1 MSNYIESAV
10 FKSKVATIK
19 KFSDMAKQIM
29 KQSNNK
35 MTSDERRAIALYER
49 QSKIDETEVNNAYR
63 EKDMYLILAVRYV

>member
-1 MSNYIESAV
+1 
-10 FKSKVATIK
+10 
-19 KFSDMAKQIM
+19 M
-29 KQSNNK
+29 KQGNNM